1 MQAPESAEPVTL
13 RGHAG
18 VVYGLAFSPDGRCLA
33 SASGYAGHG
42 EIKVWDASLWGHKA
56 NEGER

>member
-1 MQAPESAEPVTL
+1 VAARAEVCTL

-18 VVYGLAFSPDGRCLA
+18 NVWSVAFSPDGKRLA

-42 EIKVWDASLWGHKA
+42 EVKVWDATLWDNKA
-56 NEGER
+56 SGGR